1 MANAKVLSTFVERR
15 VGSSPTKRTNLK
27 EGSMEFIEGYF
38 NLINNH
44 VKNGMIDQSFFNRI
58 IHLLEK
64 SLNSEREFSEN
75 QFSMYEKKYNENR
88 KKCNESEYG
97 IVRFYRKSMKSYR
110 QRLKEIENYFERLEK
125 VKQSIAT

>member
-27 EGSMEFIEGYF
+27 EGSMETIEVYF
-38 NLINNH
+38 DVINRNISYKC
-44 VKNGMIDQSFFNRI
+44 VERYVEA
-58 IHLLEK
+58 LEN
-64 SLNSEREFSEN
+64 SLNREKEFSEK
-75 QFSMYEKKYNENR
+75 QFSMYEKKYNESS

>member
-1 MANAKVLSTFVERR
+1 
-15 VGSSPTKRTNLK
+15 
-27 EGSMEFIEGYF
+27 METIEVYF
-38 NLINNH
+38 DVINRNISYKC
-44 VKNGMIDQSFFNRI
+44 VARYVDA
-58 IHLLEK
+58 LEN
-64 SLNSEREFSEN
+64 SLNREKEFSEK

-88 KKCNESEYG
+88 KKCKESEYG